1 MLLHESAEPSVNV
14 VPESR
19 APSLTRRLFSFPVM
33 LAGMLVVLAVLT
45 VRGRFNDPDMWW
57 HLKTG
62 EIIWNTH
69 TIPTVDLFSYTTNH
83 YAWTAHEW
91 LSQLTIYAAY
101 HFGGYTGMMLWL
113 CLFASAFLIAQYVL
127 CSLYSGN
134 AKVALLGG
142 LVAWVFSTVGLAIRP
157 QLIGY
162 LLLTL
167 ELLIVHLGRTR
178 SPRWF
183 WCLPPLFAIW
193 VNCHGS
199 FFFGLAVLGVFLFCS
214 FLNFRMGLIAS
225 YRRPRRERKILAI
238 VFALSIAALFI
249 NPVGWKQ
256 VMYPLNTLLD
266 QKVGLAAV
274 AEWLPLPFSDPR
286 AWAVFVV
293 GAGIL
298 LLALARRREL
308 LTEELLLLLMG
319 IGLAAPHARMLF
331 VFGILSAPTVCRL
344 LADTWD
350 KYDARQDRPFL
361 NGIMLALASIAIV
374 FAFPGKHQLETQ
386 VSNSSPVK
394 AVDYIHRT
402 GLSGNMLNEYVFG
415 GYLIWAAPDHP
426 VFVDG
431 RADVYDWTG
440 VLEEFANWATLQS
453 DPNALL
459 TKYKINYCLLSRN
472 SPMSR
477 VLALLPGWKRV
488 YSDEHSVIFTRSNG
502 AKLRG

>member
-1 MLLHESAEPSVNV
+1 
-14 VPESR
+14 
-19 APSLTRRLFSFPVM
+19 
-33 LAGMLVVLAVLT
+33 
-45 VRGRFNDPDMWW
+45 
-57 HLKTG
+57 
-62 EIIWNTH
+62 
-69 TIPTVDLFSYTTNH
+69 
-83 YAWTAHEW
+83 
-91 LSQLTIYAAY
+91 
-101 HFGGYTGMMLWL
+101 
-113 CLFASAFLIAQYVL
+113 
-127 CSLYSGN
+127 
-134 AKVALLGG
+134 
-142 LVAWVFSTVGLAIRP
+142 
-157 QLIGY
+157 
-162 LLLTL
+162 
-167 ELLIVHLGRTR
+167 
-178 SPRWF
+178 
-183 WCLPPLFAIW
+183 
-193 VNCHGS
+193 
-199 FFFGLAVLGVFLFCS
+199 
-214 FLNFRMGLIAS
+214 
-225 YRRPRRERKILAI
+225 
-238 VFALSIAALFI
+238 
-249 NPVGWKQ
+249 
-256 VMYPLNTLLD
+256 
-266 QKVGLAAV
+266 
-274 AEWLPLPFSDPR
+274 
-286 AWAVFVV
+286 VV

-440 VLEEFANWATLQS
+440 VLGEFANWATLQS
-453 DPNALL
+453 DPKALL
-459 TKYKINYCLLSRN
+459 TRYQINFCLLSRE

-477 VLALLPGWKRV
+477 VLPLLPGWKLA
-488 YSDEHSVIFTRSNG
+488 YSDEFSVVFVRSGG
-502 AKLRG
+502 AKPKG